1 MTDRATGLI
10 DFHSHFVGGLAS
22 ETAAK
27 WSLLTDEQ
35 ALERSLEAVSVRVVS
50 TPLELVPGVPAPR
63 INDSTAGLVSR
74 HRDRLVGLASVDAYS
89 GAAAAE
95 ELTRAVK
102 ALGLRGVFIESAKG
116 DLLPD
121 CEQAQP
127 VFAAAASLGVPVFL
141 HPVPEPALRV
151 RFRNERF
158 VRSTINSAAILAMI
172 AAGMFEKHS
181 GLKVVVTALALGGLL
196 LADRVPDGIS
206 IDTTGTKPATL
217 RGAIELLGARR
228 VVAGSDWPVVQE
240 KDLRERLS
248 SMLAGF
254 GLRAVDRDRVA
265 GGNAAELLG
274 FSG

>member
-1 MTDRATGLI
+1 MI
-10 DFHSHFVGGLAS
+10 DFHNHFVAGLPSQAL
-22 ETAAK
+22 AK
-27 WSLLTDEQ
+27 WPLLADER
-35 ALERSLEAVSVRVVS
+35 ALERSLEGVGTRVVS
-50 TPLELVPGVPAPR
+50 TPLEFVPGSPVQR
-63 INDSTAGLVSR
+63 INDSIAGLASR
-74 HRDRLVGLASVDAYS
+74 HGDRLVGLASVDAYG

-102 ALGLRGVFIESAKG
+102 VLGLRGVFVESAKG

-141 HPVPEPALRV
+141 HPVPDLPLRN
-151 RFRNERF
+151 RFKNERF
-158 VRSTINSAAILAMI
+158 ARGTINSAAILAMI
-172 AAGMFEKHS
+172 SAALFEQHR

-196 LADRVPDGIS
+196 LAERVPDGVY

-217 RGAIELLGARR
+217 RGAIELVGARR

-240 KDLRERLS
+240 MHLAQRLS

-254 GLRAVDRDRVA
+254 GLRSAECERIVA
-265 GGNAAELLG
+265 GNARELLQA
-274 FSG
+274 